1 MRDLNIR
8 WLGKLP
14 YSEAYDLQLGLH
26 RSASPEDSKDDYLL
40 LLEHNNVITSGR
52 SSKENNLL
60 VSKGQ
65 LHELGIEYFETDR
78 GGDITYHGDGQLI
91 GYPIIRLSDPKK
103 VIPFVRNLE
112 NVIIDSLRKFKI
124 DSFTKEDDTGVWTA
138 KGKIASVGI
147 KVSKWTT
154 YHGFS
159 LNIFDS
165 LDGYQLI
172 NPCGNQS
179 EQITSIHQFN
189 PDISFEEVASEISD
203 NFVKI
208 FGYANTNRQFSQFT
222 PRQLKRTK
230 EFNIDQMVKDGVFKI
245 NQNKI
250 PVTVRGVLPS
260 EPKRPEWMK
269 VKANLG
275 SDYVSLK
282 NLLSEKKLNTVCEEA
297 SCPNIYECWSMGTAT
312 FMIMGDVC
320 TRACGFCDVKTG
332 RPGELDLGEP
342 LRVAE
347 SVQAMNLTHAVITSV
362 NRDDLEDGGSMFFAD
377 TIRAVKD
384 KNSHC
389 DVEVLVPDFKGLR
402 SAIQNIIDA
411 SPEVFNHNLETVPR
425 LQREIRT
432 AASYGRSLSLLEYVK
447 KQGFMGKTKNAVIE
461 FQKESDLLADGIV
474 GNKTKEAM
482 RAYTGCRSTNVCNA
496 RDNTGAK
503 LDSVADIQTYLSNN
517 GFNPGIIDGEMGSYT
532 KEAIKAFQRK
542 VGLIPDGV
550 AGNRTKSAM
559 RAYTGC

>member
-1 MRDLNIR
+1 MVTGIRLRDLNIR

-26 RSASPEDSKDDYLL
+26 RSVSQEDSKDDYLL

-203 NFVKI
+203 NFVKV
-208 FGYANTNRQFSQFT
+208 FGYANTDRQFSQFT

-260 EPKRPEWMK
+260 EPIRPEWMK

-384 KNSHC
+384 KNSYC

-447 KQGFMGKTKNAVIE
+447 KQGFMGKTKTG
-461 FQKESDLLADGIV
+461 LIV
-474 GNKTKEAM
+474 GMGETKEEVISVLKDLSKIEVDIVTIGQYLRPTAKH
-482 RAYTGCRSTNVCNA
+482 RPIDRYATIEEFEDYKIIGESYGIPHVESGPLVRSSYH
-496 RDNTGAK
+496 AK
-503 LDSVADIQTYLSNN
+503 DSFA
-517 GFNPGIIDGEMGSYT
+517 
-532 KEAIKAFQRK
+532 
-542 VGLIPDGV
+542 
-550 AGNRTKSAM
+550 SA
-559 RAYTGC
+559 

>member
-1 MRDLNIR
+1 MRNLNVR

-26 RSASPEDSKDDYLL
+26 RSVSQEPSIDDYLL
-40 LLEHNNVITSGR
+40 LLEHNKVITSGR

-60 VSKGQ
+60 VTINQ
-65 LHELGIEYFETDR
+65 LNELGIEYFETDR

-103 VIPFVRNLE
+103 VIPFVRDLE
-112 NVIIDSLRKFKI
+112 NVIIDTLGKFNI
-124 DSFTKEDDTGVWTA
+124 DSFTKEDDTGVWTS

-165 LDGYQLI
+165 LDGYDLI
-172 NPCGNQS
+172 NPCGNQL
-179 EQITSIHQFN
+179 EKMTSIHQFN
-189 PDISFEEVASEISD
+189 SDISFEEVAITISD
-203 NFVKI
+203 NFSKI
-208 FGYANTNRQFSQFT
+208 FGYSDVDKQFSQFT

-230 EFNIDQMVKDGVFKI
+230 EFNIDQMVKNGVFKI
-245 NQNKI
+245 NQNRI
-250 PVTVRGVLPS
+250 PVTIKGVLPS

-275 SDYVSLK
+275 TDYVALK
-282 NLLSEKKLNTVCEEA
+282 NLLSDKKLNTVCEEA

-332 RPGELDLGEP
+332 KPGELDLGEP

-362 NRDDLEDGGSMFFAD
+362 NRDDLADGGSMFFAD
-377 TIRAVKD
+377 TIRAVKER
-384 KNSHC
+384 NNRC

-447 KQGFMGKTKNAVIE
+447 KQGFMGKTKTG
-461 FQKESDLLADGIV
+461 LIV
-474 GNKTKEAM
+474 GMGESKEEVISVLKDLSKIEIDIVTIGQYLRPTAKH
-482 RAYTGCRSTNVCNA
+482 RPIDRYATLEEFEDYKIIGESFGIPHVESGPLVRSSYH
-496 RDNTGAK
+496 AK
-503 LDSVADIQTYLSNN
+503 DSFA
-517 GFNPGIIDGEMGSYT
+517 
-532 KEAIKAFQRK
+532 
-542 VGLIPDGV
+542 
-550 AGNRTKSAM
+550 SA
-559 RAYTGC
+559 

>member
-1 MRDLNIR
+1 MVTGIRLRDLNIR

-26 RSASPEDSKDDYLL
+26 RSVSQEDSKDDYLL

-189 PDISFEEVASEISD
+189 PDISFEEIASEISD
-203 NFVKI
+203 NFVKV
-208 FGYANTNRQFSQFT
+208 FGYANTDRQFSQFT

-332 RPGELDLGEP
+332 KPGELDLGEP

-447 KQGFMGKTKNAVIE
+447 KQGFMGKTKTG
-461 FQKESDLLADGIV
+461 LIV
-474 GNKTKEAM
+474 GMGETKEEVISVLKDLSKIEVDIVTIGQYLRPTAKH
-482 RAYTGCRSTNVCNA
+482 RPIDRYATIEEFEDYKIIGESYGIPHVESGPLVRSSYH
-496 RDNTGAK
+496 AK
-503 LDSVADIQTYLSNN
+503 DSFA
-517 GFNPGIIDGEMGSYT
+517 
-532 KEAIKAFQRK
+532 
-542 VGLIPDGV
+542 
-550 AGNRTKSAM
+550 SA
-559 RAYTGC
+559 

>member
-26 RSASPEDSKDDYLL
+26 RSVSQEDSKDDYLL

-172 NPCGNQS
+172 NPCGNHS

-203 NFVKI
+203 NFAKV
-208 FGYANTNRQFSQFT
+208 FGYNNTDRQFSQFT

-447 KQGFMGKTKNAVIE
+447 KQGFMGKTKTG
-461 FQKESDLLADGIV
+461 LIV
-474 GNKTKEAM
+474 GMGETKEEVISVLKDLSKIEVDIVTIGQYLRPTAKH
-482 RAYTGCRSTNVCNA
+482 RPIDRYATIEEFEDYKIIGESYGIPHVESGPLVRSSYH
-496 RDNTGAK
+496 AK
-503 LDSVADIQTYLSNN
+503 DSFA
-517 GFNPGIIDGEMGSYT
+517 
-532 KEAIKAFQRK
+532 
-542 VGLIPDGV
+542 
-550 AGNRTKSAM
+550 SA
-559 RAYTGC
+559 

>member
-26 RSASPEDSKDDYLL
+26 RSVSQEDSKDDYLL

-124 DSFTKEDDTGVWTA
+124 DSYTKEDDTGVWTA

-189 PDISFEEVASEISD
+189 ADISFEEIASEISD
-203 NFVKI
+203 NFVKV
-208 FGYANTNRQFSQFT
+208 FGYANTDRQFSQFT

-447 KQGFMGKTKNAVIE
+447 KQGFMGKTKTG
-461 FQKESDLLADGIV
+461 LIV
-474 GNKTKEAM
+474 GMGETKEEVISVLKDLSKIEVDIVTIGQYLRPTAKH
-482 RAYTGCRSTNVCNA
+482 RPIDRYATIEEFEDYKIIGESYGIPHVESGPLVRSSYH
-496 RDNTGAK
+496 AK
-503 LDSVADIQTYLSNN
+503 DSFA
-517 GFNPGIIDGEMGSYT
+517 
-532 KEAIKAFQRK
+532 
-542 VGLIPDGV
+542 
-550 AGNRTKSAM
+550 SA
-559 RAYTGC
+559 

>member
-1 MRDLNIR
+1 MRNLNVR

-26 RSASPEDSKDDYLL
+26 RSVSQEPSIDDYLL
-40 LLEHNNVITSGR
+40 LLEHNKVITSGR

-60 VSKGQ
+60 VTINQ
-65 LHELGIEYFETDR
+65 LNELGIEYFETDR

-103 VIPFVRNLE
+103 VIPFVRDLE
-112 NVIIDSLRKFKI
+112 NVIIDTLGKFNI
-124 DSFTKEDDTGVWTA
+124 DSFTKEDDTGVWTS

-165 LDGYQLI
+165 LDGYDLI
-172 NPCGNQS
+172 NPCGNQL
-179 EQITSIHQFN
+179 EKMTSIHQFN
-189 PDISFEEVASEISD
+189 SDISFEEVAIIISD
-203 NFVKI
+203 NFSKI
-208 FGYANTNRQFSQFT
+208 FGYSDVDKQFSQFT

-230 EFNIDQMVKDGVFKI
+230 EFNIDQMVKNGVFKI

-250 PVTVRGVLPS
+250 PVTIKGVLPS

-275 SDYVSLK
+275 TDYVALK
-282 NLLSEKKLNTVCEEA
+282 NLLSDKKLNTVCEEA

-312 FMIMGDVC
+312 CMIMGDVC

-332 RPGELDLGEP
+332 KPGELDLGEP

-362 NRDDLEDGGSMFFAD
+362 NRDDLADGGSMFFAD
-377 TIRAVKD
+377 TIRAVKER
-384 KNSHC
+384 NNRC

-447 KQGFMGKTKNAVIE
+447 KQGFMGKTKTG
-461 FQKESDLLADGIV
+461 LIV
-474 GNKTKEAM
+474 GMGESKEEVISVLKDLSKIEIDIVTIGQYLRPTAKH
-482 RAYTGCRSTNVCNA
+482 RPIDRYATIEEFEDYKIIGESFGIPHVESGPLVRSSYH
-496 RDNTGAK
+496 AK
-503 LDSVADIQTYLSNN
+503 DSFA
-517 GFNPGIIDGEMGSYT
+517 
-532 KEAIKAFQRK
+532 
-542 VGLIPDGV
+542 
-550 AGNRTKSAM
+550 SA
-559 RAYTGC
+559 

>member
-1 MRDLNIR
+1 M
-8 WLGKLP
+8 K
-14 YSEAYDLQLGLH
+14 YQTTLQ
-26 RSASPEDSKDDYLL
+26 
-40 LLEHNNVITSGR
+40 
-52 SSKENNLL
+52 
-60 VSKGQ
+60 
-65 LHELGIEYFETDR
+65 
-78 GGDITYHGDGQLI
+78 
-91 GYPIIRLSDPKK
+91 K
-103 VIPFVRNLE
+103 V
-112 NVIIDSLRKFKI
+112 
-124 DSFTKEDDTGVWTA
+124 
-138 KGKIASVGI
+138 
-147 KVSKWTT
+147 
-154 YHGFS
+154 
-159 LNIFDS
+159 
-165 LDGYQLI
+165 
-172 NPCGNQS
+172 
-179 EQITSIHQFN
+179 
-189 PDISFEEVASEISD
+189 
-203 NFVKI
+203 
-208 FGYANTNRQFSQFT
+208 FGYTDTDRQFSQFT

-447 KQGFMGKTKNAVIE
+447 KQGFMGKTKTG
-461 FQKESDLLADGIV
+461 LIV
-474 GNKTKEAM
+474 GMGETKEEVISVLKDLSKIEVDIVTIGQYLRPTAKH
-482 RAYTGCRSTNVCNA
+482 RPIDRYATIEEFEDYKIIGESYGIPHVESGPLVRSSYH
-496 RDNTGAK
+496 AK
-503 LDSVADIQTYLSNN
+503 D
-517 GFNPGIIDGEMGSYT
+517 
-532 KEAIKAFQRK
+532 AF
-542 VGLIPDGV
+542 
-550 AGNRTKSAM
+550 ASA
-559 RAYTGC
+559 

>member
-1 MRDLNIR
+1 MVTGIRLRDLNIR

-26 RSASPEDSKDDYLL
+26 RSVSQEDSKDDYLL

-203 NFVKI
+203 NFVKV
-208 FGYANTNRQFSQFT
+208 FGYANTDRQFSQFT

-447 KQGFMGKTKNAVIE
+447 KQGFMGKTKTG
-461 FQKESDLLADGIV
+461 LIV
-474 GNKTKEAM
+474 GMGETKEEVISVLKDLSKIEVDIVTIGQYLRPTAKH
-482 RAYTGCRSTNVCNA
+482 RPIDRYATIEEFEDYKIIGESYGIPHVESGPLVRSSYH
-496 RDNTGAK
+496 AK
-503 LDSVADIQTYLSNN
+503 DSFA
-517 GFNPGIIDGEMGSYT
+517 
-532 KEAIKAFQRK
+532 
-542 VGLIPDGV
+542 
-550 AGNRTKSAM
+550 SA
-559 RAYTGC
+559 